1 MPIEIVLISVPI
13 ADLYKKYQWMI
24 LFDLFGQFFY
34 EIEVLIQIPYLY
46 VAQLNQ
52 PLRGEIWYKDLRDL
66 SS

>member
-1 MPIEIVLISVPI
+1 
-13 ADLYKKYQWMI
+13 MI